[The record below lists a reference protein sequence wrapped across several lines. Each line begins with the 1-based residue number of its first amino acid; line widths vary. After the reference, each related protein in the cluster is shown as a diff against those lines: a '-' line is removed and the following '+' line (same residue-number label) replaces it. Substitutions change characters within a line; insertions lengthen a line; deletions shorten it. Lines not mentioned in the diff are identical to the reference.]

1 MPIQITREG
10 KVNIVPKSSG
20 GTPAS
25 PTNSIQ
31 FNNGGVFGGD
41 SNLKWDNTNKRLGL
55 AQGTP
60 LQTFDETGILM
71 VRGTFGSGE
80 SLNVSGTGARMFFY
94 PKKAAFRAG
103 FFNTEADDANIG
115 NYSVAMG
122 IQSEASGSGSVA
134 LGDTSIATGYDAIAI
149 GGGNTVSAYGGVSLG
164 SNNIYATETNSTV
177 LGSGN
182 FMQGDGYNSCIG
194 SANYMGT
201 VTTSNGSASGSTC
214 IGYDNIVNAYVGVG
228 IGYANTIDASCAL
241 TAVAIGCLINLTNS
255 PNIGIAG
262 IGSGNIN
269 NGTAMVNAY
278 DGTIGIGINAD
289 IPTMWVTDWTVGG
302 GYVGIGQTDPTTITE
317 KLQVNGNVKATG
329 YKSSDGSAGIT
340 GTMTTASLVGKT
352 LTFKNG
358 IVTGFA

>member
-1 MPIQITREG
+1 MKFDPITG
-10 KVNIVPKSSG
+10 KLQVAG
-20 GTPAS
+20 GGS
-25 PTNSIQ
+25 PGGSTGQLQ
-31 FNNGGVFGGD
+31 FNNGGAFGGD

-71 VRGTFGSGE
+71 VRGAFGSGE
-80 SLNVSGTGARMFFY
+80 SLNVSGAGARMFFY

-103 FFNTEADDANIG
+103 LFNNEADDANIG
-115 NYSVAMG
+115 NYSAAMG
-122 IQSEASGSGSVA
+122 IYSEASGRSSVA

-149 GGGNTVSAYGGVSLG
+149 GSENTVSSSGGISLG
-164 SNNIYATETNSTV
+164 SNTIYTSETNSTV

-182 FMQGDGYNSCIG
+182 VIEGGGYNSCIG
-194 SANYMGT
+194 AFNQMGT
-201 VTTSNGSASGSTC
+201 VTTSNGSTFASAC

-228 IGYANTIDASCAL
+228 IGYAHTIDASCAL

-255 PNIGIAG
+255 PNIGIVG
-262 IGSGNIN
+262 IGGGNIN
-269 NGTAMVNAY
+269 NSTSMVNAY

-289 IPTMWVTDWTVGG
+289 IPTMWVTDWAVGG